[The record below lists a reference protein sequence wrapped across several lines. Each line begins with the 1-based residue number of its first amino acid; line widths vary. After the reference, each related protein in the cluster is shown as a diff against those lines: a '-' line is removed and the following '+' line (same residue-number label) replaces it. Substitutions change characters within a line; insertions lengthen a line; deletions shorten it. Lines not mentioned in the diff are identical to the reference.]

1 MKQWCASTDPR
12 GAFHPGPALLQVPG
26 PTNIPPEVLEAIGR
40 QIIDHRG
47 PRFAALVTGIL
58 EDLGEVFG
66 TEQPVVIFPGS
77 GTGAWEAAL
86 VNTLAVGDR
95 VLIAETGHFSNLWAA
110 MATNLGLDVEVI
122 PGDWR
127 HPIDPEAIGERL
139 ASDDR
144 HSVKAVLAT
153 HNETST
159 GVLSDIG
166 AIRRAIDAAGHPAML
181 LVDAV
186 SSLASTEYRHDEWRV
201 DVTVTGSQKGL
212 MLPPGLAFNAV
223 SERALD
229 VAKSS
234 GQRRSYWDWRPVLEA
249 NRRGLFPYTPP
260 TNLLFGLR
268 ASLDLLRA
276 ETLERVFARHR
287 RHAAAAREAVRGWGL
302 ELQCLDAD
310 AYSPSLTAVVM
321 PPGHSEAALR
331 DAILEQSGM
340 ALGSGL
346 GRLTDR
352 VFRIGHLGSLDDGSL
367 VAALANV
374 EAGLALAKVPH
385 RSGGA
390 AAAIASLTAP

>member
-1 MKQWCASTDPR
+1 MPLVQI
-12 GAFHPGPALLQVPG
+12 PG
-26 PTNIPPEVLEAIGR
+26 PTNIPSEVLEAIGR

-47 PRFAALVTGIL
+47 PQFAALVTGIL
-58 EDLGEVFG
+58 ADLKGVFG
-66 TEQPVVIFPGS
+66 TERPVVVFPGS

-86 VNTLAVGDR
+86 VNTLSIGDR
-95 VLIAETGHFSNLWAA
+95 VLIAETGHFSNLWAT
-110 MATNLGLDVEVI
+110 MASNLGLQVDVI

-127 HPIDPEAIGERL
+127 HPVDPQAIEDRL
-139 ASDDR
+139 RSDR
-144 HSVKAVLAT
+144 SHRVKAVLAT

-166 AIRRAIDAAGHPAML
+166 AIRRAIDTASHPALL

-186 SSLASTEYRHDEWRV
+186 SSLGSTEYRHDEWGV

-223 SERALD
+223 SERALA
-229 VAKSS
+229 VAKSG
-234 GQRRSYWDWRPVLEA
+234 GQRRSYWDWQPVLES
-249 NRRGLFPYTPP
+249 NRRGFFPYTPP

-268 ASLDLLRA
+268 ASLDLLAA
-276 ETLERVFARHR
+276 ETLEHVFARHR
-287 RHAAAAREAVRGWGL
+287 RHAAATREAVRTWGL
-302 ELQCLDAD
+302 ELQCLDSN
-310 AYSPSLTAVVM
+310 AYSPSLTAVLM
-321 PPGHSEAALR
+321 PDGHSEVALR
-331 DAILEQSGM
+331 EEILEHSGM

-346 GRLTDR
+346 GRLSDR

-367 VAALANV
+367 VAALTNV
-374 EAGLALAKVPH
+374 EAGLGLAKVPH

>member
-1 MKQWCASTDPR
+1 MSESCASTEP
-12 GAFHPGPALLQVPG
+12 GAAFHPGPALVQIPG
-26 PTNIPPEVLEAIGR
+26 PTNIPPEVREAIGR

-47 PRFAALVTGIL
+47 PGFAALVKGIL
-58 EDLGEVFG
+58 ADLGEVFG
-66 TEQPVVIFPGS
+66 SKHQIVMFPGS

-86 VNTLAVGDR
+86 VNTLAVGEK
-95 VLIAETGHFSNLWAA
+95 VLIAETGHFANLWAT
-110 MATNLGLDVEVI
+110 MASNLGLEVDVI

-127 HPIDPEAIGERL
+127 HPVDPHAIGERL
-139 ASDDR
+139 AADR
-144 HSVKAVLAT
+144 SHAIKAVLAT

-159 GVLSDIG
+159 GVVSDIG
-166 AIRRAIDAAGHPAML
+166 AIRRAIDAAGHPALL

-186 SSLASTEYRHDEWRV
+186 SSLGSTDYRHDDWGV

-223 SERALD
+223 SERALE
-229 VAKSS
+229 VARSS
-234 GQRRSYWDWRPVLEA
+234 GQRRSYWDWAPVLDA

-268 ASLDLLRA
+268 AALDLLAA

-287 RHAAAAREAVRGWGL
+287 RHAAATRAAVEAWGL
-302 ELQCLDAD
+302 ELQCLDPS
-310 AYSPSLTAVVM
+310 AYSPSLTAVVL
-321 PPGHSEAALR
+321 PDGHSEVALR
-331 DAILEQSGM
+331 DQVLEHSGM

-352 VFRIGHLGSLDDGSL
+352 VFRIGHLGSLDDGTL

-374 EAGLALAKVPH
+374 EAGLVLAKVPH
-385 RSGGA
+385 RGGGA
-390 AAAIASLTAP
+390 AAAIASLVAL